1 MCLFVYIREVI
12 EKRCTAVNLLNLAVD
27 LHKLELTP
35 FFTAFHF
42 FCSSALPL
50 YISAPPS
57 RPCPLLHTTTIRFIL
72 HKIFRLLYQPFKC
85 EVYWGGWGNTGPNSI
100 TDVRKASPVEFQ
112 FLINHYRYFAI
123 DILSSHFMLLGIHN
137 Y

>member
-1 MCLFVYIREVI
+1 MTHSILRTTVWCMCLFVYIREVI
-12 EKRCTAVNLLNLAVD
+12 EKLCTAVHLLNLAVD

-57 RPCPLLHTTTIRFIL
+57 CPCPLLHTTTIRFIL
-72 HKIFRLLYQPFKC
+72 HKTFRLLYQKFKC
-85 EVYWGGWGNTGPNSI
+85 EVYWGVWGNRGPNS
-100 TDVRKASPVEFQ
+100 DVKKASPISDYP
-112 FLINHYRYFAI
+112 L
-123 DILSSHFMLLGIHN
+123 
-137 Y
+137 